1 MSIPDTKTAILDA
14 AERLFAARGFDATS
28 LRDINST
35 AGVNLAAVNYHF
47 GSKDGLIQKVLERRI
62 IPLNQERLRLLEACE
77 RHTRRTAPPL
87 NGILEALIAP
97 AVRLSRDPAHG
108 GAEFMRLFGRIFM
121 DPHPGVQAMLEGTC
135 GDTFRRFARS
145 LKLALPKLPEEE
157 LRWRMH
163 FAMGAIAH
171 TLCNTARWRFIC
183 GDLCNS
189 DDCEEII
196 RRLVVFIGAGMR
208 ATAPAGPSRGR
219 TES

>member
-1 MSIPDTKTAILDA
+1 MSIPDTKIAILDA

-28 LRDINST
+28 LRDINSA

-62 IPLNQERLRLLEACE
+62 IPLNQERLRLLEACQP
-77 RHTRRTAPPL
+77 RRTPPPL
-87 NGILEALIAP
+87 NRILEALIAP
-97 AVRLSRDPAHG
+97 AVRLSRDSDHG

-121 DPHPGVQAMLEGTC
+121 EPHPGVQAMLEGTC
-135 GDTFRRFARS
+135 GDTFRRFAHS
-145 LKLALPKLPEEE
+145 FKLALPKLPEAE

-171 TLCNTARWRFIC
+171 TLCNNARWRFIC
-183 GDLCNS
+183 GDLCDS

-196 RRLVVFIGAGMR
+196 RHLVVFIGAGMR
-208 ATAPAGPSRGR
+208 ATAATTPPRGR
-219 TES
+219 VES